1 MADRQNVPEE
11 ALFEVTD
18 WVSRHSAPFR
28 ELMTYYRCAMM
39 ELETK
44 FKVLNEE
51 LSLVYDRNPIESVK
65 SRLKTPESI
74 MEKLERK
81 GLPKTLESIENNIED
96 VAGVRVICSFPAD
109 IYKLADSL
117 MSQDDLRVVK
127 IKDYIKNPKDNG
139 YRSLHLIVDVPIF
152 LQDAKKTVKAEIQFR
167 TIGMDWWASLEHKII
182 YKQDV
187 KRTDE
192 LTAALLHCAQS
203 SYYLDEEM
211 ENIYFMATG
220 KGEEAKDAPFEKKD
234 FASGGDVSGA

>member
-11 ALFEVTD
+11 ALFEVTS

-39 ELETK
+39 ELITK
-44 FKVLNEE
+44 FNVLNEE
-51 LSLVYDRNPIESVK
+51 LSLVYDRNPIEAIK

-74 MEKLERK
+74 MEKLDRK

-117 MSQDDLRVVK
+117 MSQDDLRIVK
-127 IKDYIKNPKDNG
+127 IKDYIKNPKENG

-152 LQDAKKTVKAEIQFR
+152 LQDAKKTVKAYISVSSRSSEYYGVTPGGAEAEICF
-167 TIGMDWWASLEHKII
+167 
-182 YKQDV
+182 
-187 KRTDE
+187 
-192 LTAALLHCAQS
+192 
-203 SYYLDEEM
+203 
-211 ENIYFMATG
+211 
-220 KGEEAKDAPFEKKD
+220 
-234 FASGGDVSGA
+234 